1 MGLVGQAVVGDD
13 VWLALRAPR
22 WIEDSRGGT
31 IAVLDLWRG
40 RMRIAW

>member
-13 VWLALRAPR
+13 VWMASRAPR

-31 IAVLDLWRG
+31 IAVLDLCQW